1 MYILMPYTNKEEEMA
16 VTTVFTN
23 NRTQAVRLPSE
34 ARLPE
39 GVKKVIVR
47 VKGHERIIAPVEHSW
62 DNFFL
67 SGPAATDD
75 FMNDRGS
82 QEQSPRE
89 PL

>member
-1 MYILMPYTNKEEEMA
+1 MA

-47 VKGHERIIAPVEHSW
+47 VKGHERIIAPVSEVALVAASHTQVQ
-62 DNFFL
+62 DFL
-67 SGPAATDD
+67 ASRLPEIGHVLDYLKD
-75 FMNDRGS
+75 K
-82 QEQSPRE
+82 
-89 PL
+89 